1 MYKKTQYYWRTPS
14 TCLNHTA
21 VDARL
26 SHNLTRFLIQTKRQF
41 SNLCSVIKHCVKY
54 IKFHDFGKHFRL
66 MKRKLVNVTIR
77 MSVKRP
83 LISAQNHNTRSA
95 TVKLFMY
102 IY

>member
-41 SNLCSVIKHCVKY
+41 SNLCSVIKHCVK
-54 IKFHDFGKHFRL
+54 
-66 MKRKLVNVTIR
+66 
-77 MSVKRP
+77 
-83 LISAQNHNTRSA
+83 
-95 TVKLFMY
+95 

>member
-66 MKRKLVNVTIR
+66 MKRRLVNVTTR

-83 LISAQNHNTRSA
+83 LKTAQNHKTRSA

>member
-66 MKRKLVNVTIR
+66 MKRKLVNVTMR

-83 LISAQNHNTRSA
+83 LKTAQNHNTRSA
-95 TVKLFMY
+95 TVKVFMY